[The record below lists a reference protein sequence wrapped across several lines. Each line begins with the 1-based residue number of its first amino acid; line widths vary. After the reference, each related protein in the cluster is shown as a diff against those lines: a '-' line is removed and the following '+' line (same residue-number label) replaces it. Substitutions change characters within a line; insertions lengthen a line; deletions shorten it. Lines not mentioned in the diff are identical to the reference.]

1 MTARR
6 VVAILLLGLV
16 GGAAAGAIAA
26 PAGAADVACVDGTV
40 GPADSPG
47 GFAFPWDTG
56 DNGLPTCRRLRF
68 GTLDEHDSRN
78 DYTQILDTPTVS
90 PLATNAAGE
99 VSWPLVDSYGNTLE
113 ILTRPRGADGNL
125 LDYWTISD
133 PSGTV
138 IDSTENATLNGAS
151 FDPIIGQPYSLPRI
165 DVQGIG
171 CMDPPSLSSSYAL
184 IAFQPK
190 PDGSITHS
198 RASIRAFIPQ
208 AALPPQFRA
217 GGGLDDV
224 MGHSTGC
231 GGTRLSPAGVF
242 PIPLTNLH
250 GLYLGRDASTNIGYG
265 SYNALRGGAIPIM
278 ASTTA
283 VKFGGIFRGLA
294 ASGDQFQADD
304 CFSYLDPNA
313 AGASPYVQWWF
324 GEVIHGGARTGIFGY
339 LPLRPPSGRPDPCP
353 SGSPSGAS
361 ASRRATSARRHPRHR
376 LRRRRRA
383 RARAVRGPGRHR

>member
-1 MTARR
+1 MKLRCA
-6 VVAILLLGLV
+6 VATMVGLV
-16 GGAAAGAIAA
+16 GCVSAAMAPPAKAA
-26 PAGAADVACVDGTV
+26 VACVDGTV
-40 GPADSPG
+40 GPADRPG
-47 GFAFPWDTG
+47 GFPFPWDTG

-90 PLATNAAGE
+90 PLATNASGQ
-99 VSWPLVDSYGNTLE
+99 VSWPLVDSYGDTIE

-125 LDYWTISD
+125 LNYWTISD

-138 IDSTENATLNGAS
+138 VDSTENANIDGAL
-151 FDPIIGQPYSLPRI
+151 FDSATGQPYSLPRI

-171 CMDPPSLSSSYAL
+171 CMDPPSLSSTYAL

-190 PDGSITHS
+190 PRGSITHS

-217 GGGLDDV
+217 GGGSDDV

-231 GGTRLSPAGVF
+231 GGTRLSPATVF
-242 PIPLTNLH
+242 PVPLTNLH
-250 GLYLGRDASTNIGYG
+250 GYYLGRDASTQIGYG

-283 VKFGGIFRGLA
+283 VKFGGIFRALA

-313 AGASPYVQWWF
+313 AGGAPYVQWWF
-324 GEVIHGGARTGIFGY
+324 GEIIHGGALTGIYGY

-361 ASRRATSARRHPRHR
+361 ASRLAMSSRRRRPRRARRRHAARVQPARHPR
-376 LRRRRRA
+376 
-383 RARAVRGPGRHR
+383 RHR